1 MFEFFDINGLL
12 KTQGL
17 IFCIFKRKNKVEETG
32 WQKKYREHKS
42 IKNSHNV
49 NMKMINLMQKVTI
62 KIV

>member
-32 WQKKYREHKS
+32 W
-42 IKNSHNV
+42 
-49 NMKMINLMQKVTI
+49 
-62 KIV
+62 